1 MHKLKDM
8 KRNILYLVF
17 IIASVCPCFGY
28 DITNDNF
35 SFNIL
40 SENEATVVLAKATIP
55 SESTE
60 MNIPSTVFHNGK
72 NYTVTRIGERAIN
85 LFYTYFSITVPN
97 TVQVIED
104 YGIASCFHLYLIEFE
119 EGEKPI
125 TIGRGVLNSCGDLE
139 QAVVYR
145 QFIYNENITTKPFA
159 GKKKLDSVFLG
170 GSWHNISE
178 REFAGCPELTYV
190 SLHSDIY
197 SIGAY
202 AFNNCPKFSEFV
214 DGGYYDQ
221 GYDYMDKLREIGE
234 YAFSGTAM
242 HNFTFSDSLTCIPN
256 RLFYNCPSLR
266 KVYFPDSCIIEKI
279 GVGAFMNCTALESIT
294 IPTSIKT
301 INDISFAGCSS
312 LKIFNILDGKEP
324 IAFINGNYTFENF
337 QGTPI
342 KELYIGRDFTGDPFD
357 ENTALETITLGDEV
371 TELPLYSFR
380 NCPSLKNIKWGES
393 LENISSYSFENC
405 ISLEAIVLPYSIK
418 RLGAKVFS
426 GCSNLKTVLLNEGLQ
441 FVYSGCFSGTSISSI
456 NLPSTVEIVDEYAFA
471 DCPNLTDVIFIG
483 KANSPELRCAR
494 YSFHN
499 TPAVHFSIDRLLRT
513 PYNSSGRYYDNLF
526 TDNPTFRTVK
536 FGPNS
541 KAIGSY
547 TFYNCS
553 SLENVEISEG
563 VETISS
569 FAFYNTRNLKSIEF
583 PSTLKEIEDIN
594 FNYCTNLTTIKFADC
609 EKPVKLGHSNS
620 SYNKQGEGLFYGCP
634 ITNIYLGRD
643 LEYDST
649 YKCGF
654 SPFYGIKTLKKITFS
669 DKVNQIPTSLFQGC
683 ERLDSIKMSSTIE
696 IIKDNAFNGCNSIQS
711 IEVPNSVTY
720 IGDGVFSDCYGLTS
734 ISIGSNVTNI
744 GSNAFYDCTGLKS
757 IKCANTAPPMVGM
770 FTLSQYQNIILYV
783 PQGSLSAYK
792 SADVWKEFNNIKEFN
807 ITGIDDIYSSGI
819 DIEITANGIALLNA
833 DGKAVAI
840 YSANGTIIDMKD
852 TYTGEEIMLEKGI
865 HIVRV
870 GNKTIKV
877 KI

>member
-1 MHKLKDM
+1 M
-8 KRNILYLVF
+8 KRIILYLAF
-17 IIASVCPCFGY
+17 IIASVCPCLGY
-28 DITNDNF
+28 DITNGNF

-40 SENEATVVLAKATIP
+40 SENEATVVLAKADP
-55 SESTE
+55 NSGSTE

-72 NYTVTRIGERAIN
+72 SYTVTRIGERAIN

-145 QFIYNENITTKPFA
+145 QFIYDENVTTKPFA

-178 REFAGCPELTYV
+178 REFVGCSELTYI

-202 AFNNCPKFSEFV
+202 AFQNCPKFSQFV
-214 DGGYYDQ
+214 DGGYYEQ
-221 GYDYMDKLREIGE
+221 GYDYMEKLLEIGE

-242 HNFTFSDSLTCIPN
+242 RNFTFSDSLTCIPN
-256 RLFYNCPSLR
+256 RLFYNCPSL
-266 KVYFPDSCIIEKI
+266 KNVYFPDNCIIEEI

-312 LKIFNILDGKEP
+312 LKTYKILDGKEP
-324 IAFINGNYTFENF
+324 IAFINGNYTSENF
-337 QGTPI
+337 QDTPI
-342 KELYIGRDFTGDPFD
+342 KELYIGRNFTGDPFD
-357 ENTALETITLGDEV
+357 ENTALETITLGNGV

-380 NCPSLKNIKWGES
+380 NCPSLKNIKWGEA

-405 ISLEAIVLPYSIK
+405 VSLESIALPLSIK
-418 RLGAKVFS
+418 RLGVKVFS

-441 FVYSGCFSGTSISSI
+441 FVYSGCFSGASISSI
-456 NLPSTVEIVDEYAFA
+456 NIPSTVEIVDEYAFA

-526 TDNPTFRTVK
+526 TDNTTFKSVE

-547 TFYNCS
+547 TFYNCA

-569 FAFYNTRNLKSIEF
+569 FAFYNTSNLKSIEF
-583 PSTLKEIEDIN
+583 PSTLKEIGDIN

-609 EKPVKLGHSNS
+609 EKPVKLGYSNS

-634 ITNIYLGRD
+634 ITDIYLGRD

-654 SPFYGIKTLKKITFS
+654 SPFYGIKTLKKVTFS
-669 DKVNQIPTSLFQGC
+669 DNVNQIPNSLFQGC
-683 ERLDSIKMSSTIE
+683 EGLDSIKMSSTTG
-696 IIKDNAFNGCNSIQS
+696 IIKDNAFNGCNSILS
-711 IEVPNSVTY
+711 IEIPNSVTY
-720 IGDGVFSDCYGLTS
+720 IGNGVFSGCNGLTS
-734 ISIGSNVTNI
+734 ITIGSNVTDI
-744 GSNAFYDCTGLKS
+744 GNNVFCDCAALKS
-757 IKCANTAPPMVGM
+757 IKCTNAEPPKVGM
-770 FTLSQYQNIILYV
+770 FTLSQYQNVILYV
-783 PQGSLSAYK
+783 PIGSLSAYQ
-792 SADVWKEFNNIKEFN
+792 SADVWKEFNNIEEFN
-807 ITGIDDIYSSGI
+807 VTGIDKIDANGI
-819 DIEITANGIALLNA
+819 DIEVTANGISLSDAN
-833 DGKAVAI
+833 GKAVAI
-840 YSANGTIIDMKD
+840 YSANGTIIEKKD
-852 TYTGEEIMLEKGI
+852 TYTGEEIMLDKGI

-870 GNKTIKV
+870 GNKSIKV

>member
-1 MHKLKDM
+1 MYILKDM

-17 IIASVCPCFGY
+17 IIASICPCFGY
-28 DITNDNF
+28 DIANGNF

-40 SENEATVVLAKATIP
+40 SENEATVVLAKATLP

-85 LFYTYFSITVPN
+85 MINAYFSITVPN
-97 TVQVIED
+97 TVLEIED
-104 YGIASCFHLYLIEFE
+104 YGISSCFHLYLIEFE

-145 QFIYNENITTKPFA
+145 QFIYNENITVKPFA

-178 REFAGCPELTYV
+178 REFVGCSELTYI

-202 AFNNCPKFSEFV
+202 AFQNCPKFSQFV
-214 DGGYYDQ
+214 DGGYYEQ

-242 HNFTFSDSLTCIPN
+242 HHFTFSDSLTCIPN
-256 RLFYNCPSLR
+256 RLFYNCPSL
-266 KVYFPDSCIIEKI
+266 KNVYFSDSCIIEEI

-294 IPTSIKT
+294 IPTSIKI
-301 INDISFAGCSS
+301 INDISFAGCTS
-312 LKIFNILDGKEP
+312 LKTYNILDGKESL
-324 IAFINGNYTFENF
+324 AFINGNYTFENF
-337 QGTPI
+337 QDTPI
-342 KELYIGRDFTGDPFD
+342 TELYIGRNFTGDPFD
-357 ENTALETITLGDEV
+357 ENIALETITLGNKV

-393 LENISSYSFENC
+393 LGNISSYSFENC
-405 ISLEAIVLPYSIK
+405 TSLESVVLPYSIK
-418 RLGAKVFS
+418 RLGVKVFS
-426 GCSNLKTVLLNEGLQ
+426 GCSNLRTVLLNEGLQ
-441 FVYSGCFSGTSISSI
+441 FIYSGCFSGTSISSI
-456 NLPSTVEIVDEYAFA
+456 NIPSTVEIVDEYAFA
-471 DCPNLTDVIFIG
+471 DCPNLSDVTFIG

-499 TPAVHFSIDRLLRT
+499 TRAVHFSIDRLLRT
-513 PYNSSGRYYDNLF
+513 TYNSNGRYYDNLF
-526 TDNPTFRTVK
+526 TDNPTFKTVK

-541 KAIGSY
+541 KSIGSY
-547 TFYNCS
+547 TFYNCA
-553 SLENVEISEG
+553 SLEYVEISEG

-569 FAFYNTRNLKSIEF
+569 FAFYNTSNLKSIEF
-583 PSTLKEIEDIN
+583 PSTLKEIGNIN

-609 EKPVKLGHSNS
+609 EEPVKLGYSNS

-634 ITNIYLGRD
+634 ITNVYLGRD

-654 SPFYGIKTLKKITFS
+654 SPFYGIKTLKKVIFS
-669 DKVNQIPTSLFQGC
+669 DNVNQIPAYLFQGC
-683 ERLDSIKMSSTIE
+683 EGLDSIKMSSTIE
-696 IIKDNAFNGCNSIQS
+696 IIKNNAFNGCNSIAS
-711 IEVPNSVTY
+711 IEIPNSVTTIGNY
-720 IGDGVFSDCYGLTS
+720 AFEGCKKAKTLYISNSIEEIGDRAFYGCENLLEIYASSKKAIECSEDVFSTYTYYNACLFVPSGCKFAYEKATPWNKFYIVEMYYTS
-734 ISIGSNVTNI
+734 IDNI
-744 GSNAFYDCTGLKS
+744 ESDEQNSSENAVYYDISGRRVENPS
-757 IKCANTAPPMVGM
+757 RGI
-770 FTLSQYQNIILYV
+770 YIL
-783 PQGSLSAYK
+783 
-792 SADVWKEFNNIKEFN
+792 
-807 ITGIDDIYSSGI
+807 
-819 DIEITANGIALLNA
+819 NGKKIL
-833 DGKAVAI
+833 
-840 YSANGTIIDMKD
+840 
-852 TYTGEEIMLEKGI
+852 
-865 HIVRV
+865 
-870 GNKTIKV
+870 V
-877 KI
+877 K